1 MRGMTIKSSVSP
13 PAIKVSNNAS
23 RIIPIPASANMY
35 PSTQGIRQQVLL
47 VFGRHHGTRHP
58 LPLGPLALAELQGG
72 HKAVA
77 VNTPVAFDEQP
88 RVVVD
93 ALLAQH
99 PGELMTRE
107 SAVSN
112 RGNHLGEL

>member
-1 MRGMTIKSSVSP
+1 MARVAVESSISP
-13 PAIKVSNNAS
+13 PTIEVTHDPS

-107 SAVSN
+107 SA
-112 RGNHLGEL
+112 